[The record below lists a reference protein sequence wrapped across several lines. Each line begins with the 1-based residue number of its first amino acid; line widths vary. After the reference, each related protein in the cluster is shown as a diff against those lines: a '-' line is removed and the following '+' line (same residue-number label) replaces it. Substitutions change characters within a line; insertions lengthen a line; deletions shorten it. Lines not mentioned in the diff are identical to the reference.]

1 MSRRWVLRW
10 DDREWNDSDLLG
22 VHLMLMVDGTGVDG
36 WDIMPTG
43 GPRRLVSTL
52 AAFISVDEHR
62 DYAQVVSELLLEPAF
77 RLLEALE
84 LVDVD

>member
-10 DDREWNDSDLLG
+10 GDREWNDSDLLG

-52 AAFISVDEHR
+52 AALISVDEHR